1 MHVDDITA
9 HTAQLALLQIIV
21 VFESVIPTDPVPQCH
36 QMYWM
41 MGTGELV
48 EVGSCLTKYGGLCC
62 EQHLPGFARPCHRG
76 SFGWNM

>member
-21 VFESVIPTDPVPQCH
+21 VFESVIPTDPGLNSSV
-36 QMYWM
+36 
-41 MGTGELV
+41 V

-62 EQHLPGFARPCHRG
+62 EQHLLLYPICC
-76 SFGWNM
+76 